1 MSEPPGQKQ
10 QIRKQCCLPP
20 LSLKISVRGTSFHI
34 SLIFWGFYLS
44 QECLLNCLW
53 LVYSTMCGKIFS
65 VYGVHTSE
73 NAFNLYIFTHA
84 SVLHSKLQA
93 EFFENLFPPRQKEWR
108 TLSKF
113 NQKIWVWLGI
123 LLYSYFVWFVIFVN
137 VMALQF
143 CE

>member
-53 LVYSTMCGKIFS
+53 LVYSTCIFQFI
-65 VYGVHTSE
+65 V
-73 NAFNLYIFTHA
+73 FT
-84 SVLHSKLQA
+84 
-93 EFFENLFPPRQKEWR
+93 RQKMHSIY
-108 TLSKF
+108 TF
-113 NQKIWVWLGI
+113 
-123 LLYSYFVWFVIFVN
+123 LLMPQSSTQNSRQNFLRICFPQDKRSGELYQNSIGKYEYDLESYFIHI
-137 VMALQF
+137 LYDL
-143 CE
+143 